1 MGVLPMNLADYV
13 CDHPEQFQLELKYL
27 GNCAAA
33 ESNGSVA
40 QPILSSITMPP
51 IFVLLLAI
59 QLQIW
64 VTTAHGET
72 QILTER
78 YKHNKLKIQLKAG
91 ISHIAYVTDEKIEQ
105 IKLWIARIQDIS
117 TALCSVDNR

>member
-1 MGVLPMNLADYV
+1 MNLADYV